1 MSVDTLEFW
10 PHLVELYVWWTQL
23 TASYYRFTVPVP
35 QVEIPSESPSSPMDV
50 VMSSAGSD
58 SSSDDSKASPYV
70 LISPWSMPPD
80 PQVPLSGPYR
90 LSLTKTKARR
100 VALTVVDL
108 VDLESDD
115 EEEDSEE
122 DPSIEEDLSMEKKYL
137 MKGLLGEPLTS
148 DYTSFLVQLTLGL
161 GIGDCSES

>member
-1 MSVDTLEFW
+1 
-10 PHLVELYVWWTQL
+10 
-23 TASYYRFTVPVP
+23 
-35 QVEIPSESPSSPMDV
+35 MDV

-70 LISPWSMPPD
+70 LISPWSRPPE

-90 LSLTKTKARR
+90 LSLTKTKAQR